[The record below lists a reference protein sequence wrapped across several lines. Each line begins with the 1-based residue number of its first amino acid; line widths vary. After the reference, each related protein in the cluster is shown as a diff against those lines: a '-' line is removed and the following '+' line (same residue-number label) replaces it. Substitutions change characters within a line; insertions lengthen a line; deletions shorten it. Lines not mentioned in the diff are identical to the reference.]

1 MCPAV
6 PPYGKERGDSVFVF
20 PQRFNTSD
28 APELCPDEVHLSA
41 LMGGAL
47 RFRCAAPPFLALM
60 RGSCR
65 SVPCLKGRLIVL
77 AFRTLYPLSRGVK
90 TIYVVQL
97 RDCK

>member
-28 APELCPDEVHLSA
+28 APNSA
-41 LMGGAL
+41 LTKFIYQLQWGS
-47 RFRCAAPPFLALM
+47 AAFQVCSSSFFALM

-65 SVPCLKGRLIVL
+65 SVPCLKGRRFVL
-77 AFRTLYPLSRGVK
+77 AFSALYPLSRGVK
-90 TIYVVQL
+90 TIYAV
-97 RDCK
+97 